1 MGTEGAED
9 VPDVEEEQSEPWEE
23 DPKLGQEQVAAAAD
37 VVAAAVVVVVPDDSD
52 LVQAPHMCADQTP
65 APGNV

>member
-1 MGTEGAED
+1 VGTEGAED

-23 DPKLGQEQVAAAAD
+23 DPKLGQEQVAAAD
-37 VVAAAVVVVVPDDSD
+37 VVAAAVVVVPDDSD

-65 APGNV
+65 APDII

>member
-1 MGTEGAED
+1 VGTEGAED

-37 VVAAAVVVVVPDDSD
+37 VVAVVVVVPDDSD

-65 APGNV
+65 APDII

>member
-23 DPKLGQEQVAAAAD
+23 DPKLGQEQVAAAD
-37 VVAAAVVVVVPDDSD
+37 VVAVVVVPDDSD
-52 LVQAPHMCADQTP
+52 LVQALHTCADQTP